1 MGITLQEGGGKK
13 TPKRTQHTAG
23 NNLLRCITVFD
34 ADTVERGHR
43 NGDKLP
49 LPLLRGALGTF
60 WRWQTELVTAQL

>member
-1 MGITLQEGGGKK
+1 MGITPPGGGGQKP
-13 TPKRTQHTAG
+13 PKCTEHTAG

-34 ADTVERGHR
+34 ADTVERGNR
-43 NGDKLP
+43 KGDKLP